1 MNFCNIKYCD
11 IADGYGVR
19 TSLFVSGCT
28 NHCEQCFQPQTW
40 DFDYGEP
47 FTKETEDKIIESLR
61 PHYINGLTLLGYSD
75 DIQRLVIGLILIAS
89 LTVKTFMSPLSKK
102 EEVAK

>member
-47 FTKETEDKIIESLR
+47 FDAAAEEKILALMAK
-61 PHYINGLTLLGYSD
+61 PYSRG
-75 DIQRLVIGLILIAS
+75 I
-89 LTVKTFMSPLSKK
+89 T
-102 EEVAK
+102 